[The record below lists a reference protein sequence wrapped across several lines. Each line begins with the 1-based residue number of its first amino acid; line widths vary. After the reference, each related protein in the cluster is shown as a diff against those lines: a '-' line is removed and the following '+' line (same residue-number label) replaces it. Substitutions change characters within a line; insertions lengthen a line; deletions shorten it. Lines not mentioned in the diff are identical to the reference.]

1 MPVSI
6 GALTRARRQLKIE
19 TNAGTLNVVYAPNAL
34 TPADSANLFNAKGLD
49 AFRELMRQLE
59 AQIVEWDLE
68 GPLYEMVR
76 GEDGESVSENLIVA
90 EGDPVPPKKE
100 YLQHIPQSILG
111 DLYQEL
117 QEAVRPKPKTSTPSG
132 GLFEVTNRPSPS

>member
-1 MPVSI
+1 
-6 GALTRARRQLKIE
+6 
-19 TNAGTLNVVYAPNAL
+19 
-34 TPADSANLFNAKGLD
+34 
-49 AFRELMRQLE
+49 MRQLE

-111 DLYQEL
+111 DLY
-117 QEAVRPKPKTSTPSG
+117 
-132 GLFEVTNRPSPS
+132 